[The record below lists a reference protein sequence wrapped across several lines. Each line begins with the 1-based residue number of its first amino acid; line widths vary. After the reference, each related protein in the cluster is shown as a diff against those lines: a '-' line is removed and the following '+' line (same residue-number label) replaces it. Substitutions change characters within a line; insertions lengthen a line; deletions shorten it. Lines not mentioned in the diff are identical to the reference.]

1 MPVKKYKDIIA
12 ESVKFTHLMSGILQK
27 AEPLVLDCVEIGIK
41 VFHDAIHPAP
51 CNIEE
56 HEHPYYE
63 LAWMERGDMTYIC
76 DNARIENTDDN
87 CNMFF
92 MPPFTLHSRYSKGPF
107 SLIRAMAF
115 SINAVNQKGER
126 LLAELPK
133 TIREHNYSYK
143 FNDQMRFHLEHIMEQ
158 VKRQKPLF
166 EENIICHMRSF
177 IASFMQEYFGDAF
190 VTGRTLRKSYGKIPE
205 VNLVDDMKMFAETM
219 MNRQM
224 SMEALSAHFNHS
236 GRHLNRIFR
245 KHTGISINNY
255 TLKRKAELASHF
267 LLTSNMKVHEIAT
280 ALGFK
285 SDTYFSIFFKKQ
297 TGLSP
302 NEFKRRGPE
311 KKRKLQSQNRIE
323 LGGRSSNF

>member
-12 ESVKFTHLMSGILQK
+12 ESMKFNHLMSGILQK

-41 VFHDAIHPAP
+41 VFHDAVHPGP

-63 LAWMERGDMTYIC
+63 LAWMERGDMIYIC
-76 DNARIENTDDN
+76 DDKRIENTDDN

-92 MPPFTLHSRYSKGPF
+92 MPPFTLHSRHSKGPF
-107 SLIRAMAF
+107 SLIRAISF

-133 TIREHNYSYK
+133 IIRGHNYSYK

-158 VKRQKPLF
+158 VKRQRPLF
-166 EENIICHMRSF
+166 EENIICHIRSF
-177 IASFMQEYFGDAF
+177 IASFMQEYFGNAF
-190 VTGRTLRKSYGKIPE
+190 ISGKSIKKSYSKIPK
-205 VNLVDDMKMFAETM
+205 VRLVDDIKMFIEDM

-224 SMEALSAHFNHS
+224 SMEELLAHFNLS

-255 TLKRKAELASHF
+255 TLRRKAELASHF
-267 LLTSNMKVHEIAT
+267 LLTSNMKVHEIAA

-302 NEFKRRGPE
+302 NEFKRRGPGKI
-311 KKRKLQSQNRIE
+311 KKLY
-323 LGGRSSNF
+323 